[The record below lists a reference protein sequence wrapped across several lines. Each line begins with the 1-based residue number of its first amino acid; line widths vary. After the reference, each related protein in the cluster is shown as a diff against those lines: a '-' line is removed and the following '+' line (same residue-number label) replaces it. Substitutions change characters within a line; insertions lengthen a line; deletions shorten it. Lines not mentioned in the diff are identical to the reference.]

1 MQAYLVQI
9 SIMKDILNKYA
20 LSTRLKI
27 NFHKSSL
34 VPINL
39 SENTAQNMAALL
51 ECNIA
56 AMSFTY
62 LCLPLGTTKPSV
74 QEMVPLIDKLERRVF
89 ASFLMMPYSGRVSVV
104 NSLIK
109 SMATLTICSL
119 KINPRILETVKKM
132 EDIVYGIKNRGWGKK
147 QFIGSLEYG
156 LQT

>member
-1 MQAYLVQI
+1 
-9 SIMKDILNKYA
+9 
-20 LSTRLKI
+20 
-27 NFHKSSL
+27 
-34 VPINL
+34 
-39 SENTAQNMAALL
+39 
-51 ECNIA
+51 
-56 AMSFTY
+56 
-62 LCLPLGTTKPSV
+62 
-74 QEMVPLIDKLERRVF
+74 MVPLIDKLERRVF

-132 EDIVYGIKNRGWGKK
+132 EDIVYGIKNRGWGKM